1 VWWEQPDTWDEY
13 FGALERYKEG
23 PGNGDANCVA
33 NYVDPETSL
42 KLGQWLHA
50 QRQLK
55 KRKKNPLEPERVER
69 LERLGVW
76 WSCPPRRR
84 RETAG
89 ATATS
94 RASALANAEANLRD
108 AEERERKKAREREK
122 DEEASKQC
130 DEEGTSAGL
139 FGNTADTLRSKFRD
153 FTPSD
158 EHESSEALAAWE
170 RQLND
175 QDRASLHRMREAEQQ
190 RLWLRGTYRHHVQD
204 RRWENP
210 DEAMDQTVED
220 WRDRC
225 DRKGGFLKLVLNG
238 HTREDVKS
246 WVEEVE
252 RDIIF
257 ENARDRRRYKPAG
270 PRA

>member
-1 VWWEQPDTWDEY
+1 MLT
-13 FGALERYKEG
+13 K
-23 PGNGDANCVA
+23 
-33 NYVDPETSL
+33 
-42 KLGQWLHA
+42 

-69 LERLGVW
+69 LERLGVR
-76 WSCPPRRR
+76 WSLPCGPRR
-84 RETAG
+84 ENAG
-89 ATATS
+89 ASATS
-94 RASALANAEANLRD
+94 RASAPANAEAKLRR
-108 AEERERKKAREREK
+108 AEEREREKAREREK
-122 DEEASKQC
+122 DKEASDQC

-139 FGNTADTLRSKFRD
+139 FGNTANTLSSKFRD

-158 EHESSEALAAWE
+158 EHESSEVLAAWA

-175 QDRASLHRMREAEQQ
+175 QDRASLNRMREAEQQ
-190 RLWLRGTYRHHVQD
+190 RLWLRGTYRRHVQD
-204 RRWENP
+204 RRWEKP
-210 DEAMDQTVED
+210 HEAMDQTVNK
-220 WRDRC
+220 WRDQC
-225 DRKGGFLKLVLNG
+225 VTNGGFLKLVLKG

-257 ENARDRRRYKPAG
+257 ENARDRDRYKPAG